1 MFSHEFRGKK
11 RVHEDE
17 KKRLDKLGGKILRET
32 GLDFEEWKDHDW
44 LKKDSG
50 GVEGYAGCYLRKCVN
65 VSKKMNEVDATV
77 YQRLVDIDTKLGTE
91 LSLQLDCC
99 LCWTTRWDIIKV

>member
-65 VSKKMNEVDATV
+65 VKINEADAKV
-77 YQRLVDIDTKLGTE
+77 YQGLIDIDSKLGTE
-91 LSLQLDCC
+91 PSQQLWAC
-99 LCWTTRWDIIKV
+99 LNWTSRWDIIKV

>member
-17 KKRLDKLGGKILRET
+17 KKRLNKLGGNILRET

-44 LKKDSG
+44 LKDTPTISFLA
-50 GVEGYAGCYLRKCVN
+50 EIW
-65 VSKKMNEVDATV
+65 SEV
-77 YQRLVDIDTKLGTE
+77 
-91 LSLQLDCC
+91 
-99 LCWTTRWDIIKV
+99 IIRSFRHARYH